1 MNSKLVAY
9 RKLWYSEIH
18 IHMVNTYLSLVIKII
33 FDFKIAL
40 YV

>member
-9 RKLWYSEIH
+9 RKLWYSEIY
-18 IHMVNTYLSLVIKII
+18 IHMVNTYLSLVIEIT
-33 FDFKIAL
+33 FDFKNSL